1 MNIEYTLNPRQTAL
15 FLGFLAFCLALQS
28 VGGEFITSTWINGE
42 THPLAVAIFDLFS
55 VNTEES
61 IPTWYS
67 TFLLLLASLLLAFIT
82 HQKKETA
89 APYFKHWAGLALLFL
104 FLSLDEGA
112 VIHEI
117 FADPMQENFQ
127 TTGFFAFGW
136 QLAYLPWVIVVGLAY
151 VPFVLKLP
159 ADTAKLFIAA
169 GLLYIGGAVV
179 IEGISA
185 NEWEAAGGNPIFRYL
200 AIATVEELCEMW
212 GVVLFIY
219 ALLRYAT
226 QQGYSLTAYFS
237 PVAQP
242 FKAQKLAAGVLALL
256 FLLNVAAG
264 AWAWGQR
271 GEMVEVDPR
280 SVPFYQTVSTL
291 YEGQGVVILGLNEVL
306 QEGNPAAV
314 PLASS
319 LLTLFDEVLVVVLPQ
334 QQISIA
340 FAGPR
345 LPFDQARLAELI
357 IESGEMEFVI
367 LATAELQV
375 VANPPSE

>member
-1 MNIEYTLNPRQTAL
+1 MKMEYSINPRQTAL

-28 VGGEFITSTWINGE
+28 VWGEFVTTTWISGE
-42 THPLAVAIFDLFS
+42 THPFAVAVFDLFS

-117 FADPMQENFQ
+117 FADPVQENLQ
-127 TTGFFAFGW
+127 TTGYLAFGW

-151 VPFVLKLP
+151 IPFVLKLP

-200 AIATVEELCEMW
+200 AIATIEELCEMW

-219 ALLRYAT
+219 ALLRYIT

-242 FKAQKLAAGVLALL
+242 FTAPKLAAGLLAVVLV
-256 FLLNVAAG
+256 LNMAAG
-264 AWAWGQR
+264 MWVWQQR
-271 GEMVEVDPR
+271 EQMVEVDPR
-280 SVPFYQTVSTL
+280 SVPFYQTVSNL
-291 YEGQGVVILGLNEVL
+291 YAGQGVVILGLNELV

-340 FAGPR
+340 LAGSS
-345 LPFDQARLAELI
+345 LPFDQAELTELI
-357 IESGEMEFVI
+357 TESGETEFVI
-367 LATAELQV
+367 LSTAEIQGI
-375 VANPPSE
+375 ANTHSE